1 MEVIKEDK
9 NTKFSFNKLMDIIS
23 GIFTPII
30 NVLMA
35 AAVLKGILMILV
47 STGVLLETDGIY
59 RILYTLADSFF
70 YYLPVFLAYT
80 MAKKIGTDR
89 FTAILIALT
98 LLHPNIT
105 EAFESGNGLDFF
117 GLPVKPV
124 TYASSVIPILLAILL
139 LYFVEKPLDRY
150 LPEAIKG
157 FLKPLI
163 SMIIVTPITFLVFG
177 PMGTLISDALAYVY
191 ALLYNFSPML
201 AGICLG
207 FVWQPMVVVGLQW
220 GMVPVIMNNITVYGA
235 DTILPM
241 LGPAVF
247 AQAGVAAAVSIMTK
261 DKKLKSIGISS
272 SITAILGTTEPVLFS
287 ISIPYKTP
295 MLAACISGAIGGG
308 IVGYFKSKA
317 VSFAFP
323 SLITMV
329 VYMGEGFTAFLVSC
343 ILGFIIAFGLMF
355 VFRFKEK
362 DVLEEEA
369 VE

>member
-1 MEVIKEDK
+1 MDNIQKGKDK
-9 NTKFSFNKLMDIIS
+9 KSYFNKIMEIIS
-23 GIFTPII
+23 GIFIPII

-47 STGVLLETDGIY
+47 STGVLLETDGAY
-59 RILYTLADSFF
+59 RLLYALADGFF

-80 MAKKIGTDR
+80 AAKKLGTDR
-89 FTAILIALT
+89 FTAILIALA
-98 LLHPNIT
+98 LLHPDIT
-105 EAFESGNGLDFF
+105 TALESSTGLEFF
-117 GLPVKPV
+117 GLPVKQV
-124 TYASSVIPILLAILL
+124 TYASSVIPILLAVILL
-139 LYFVEKPLDRY
+139 HFVEKPLDRY
-150 LPEAIKG
+150 LPEVIKG

-163 SMIIVTPITFLVFG
+163 AILIVTPITFLVFG
-177 PMGTLISDALAYVY
+177 PIGTMIGDGLASAY
-191 ALLYNFSPML
+191 ALLYNFSPVI

-220 GMVPVIMNNITVYGA
+220 GLVPVIINNIALYGA

-247 AQAGVAAAVSIMTK
+247 AQAGVAAAVSVRAK
-261 DKKLKSIGISS
+261 NKKLKSVGISS
-272 SITAILGTTEPVLFS
+272 SITAILGTTEPVLFG

-323 SLITMV
+323 SLLTMV
-329 VYMGEGFTAFLVSC
+329 VYMGEGFSAFLISC
-343 ILGFIIAFGLMF
+343 ILCFFIVFGLMF
-355 VFRFKEK
+355 IFRFKE
-362 DVLEEEA
+362 
-369 VE
+369 

>member
-23 GIFTPII
+23 GIFIPII

-35 AAVLKGILMILV
+35 AAVLKGILMILI
-47 STGVLLETDGIY
+47 STGMLSEADGIY

-80 MAKKIGTDR
+80 AAKKIGADH
-89 FTAILIALT
+89 FTAILIALA
-98 LLHPNIT
+98 LLHPNIM
-105 EAFESGNGLDFF
+105 EAFESGAGLEIF
-117 GLPVKPV
+117 GLPVKQV
-124 TYASSVIPILLAILL
+124 TYASSVIPILLAIILL
-139 LYFVEKPLDRY
+139 HFVEKPLDRY
-150 LPEAIKG
+150 LPGAIKG

-163 SMIIVTPITFLVFG
+163 SIIIVTPITFLVFG
-177 PMGTLISDALAYVY
+177 PVGTIIGDALAHAY

-201 AGICLG
+201 AGVCLG
-207 FVWQPMVVVGLQW
+207 FVWQPMVVIGLQW
-220 GMVPVIMNNITVYGA
+220 GMVPVIINNLAVYGM

-241 LGPAVF
+241 LGPGVF
-247 AQAGVAAAVSIMTK
+247 AQAGAAAAVSIMAK

-287 ISIPYKTP
+287 ISVPYKTP

-308 IVGYFKSKA
+308 IVGHFQSRA
-317 VSFAFP
+317 VSLAFP

-343 ILGFIIAFGLMF
+343 ILSFIIAFGLMF

-362 DVLEEEA
+362 DILEEEVA
-369 VE
+369 K